1 MQDEDGRTAIKE
13 EFGVKGIPQLH
24 VIGADGALI
33 SKDGRNLVAKEK
45 EEAIKAWCAVGTAA
59 APAASAAAS
68 DAFSTTE
75 DF

>member
-1 MQDEDGRTAIKE
+1 M
-13 EFGVKGIPQLH
+13 KGIPQLH

-45 EEAIKAWCAVGTAA
+45 EEAIKAWCAVGAA
-59 APAASAAAS
+59 APAAAAAAPAAS

>member
-1 MQDEDGRTAIKE
+1 MACLQDEEGRTAIKDQ
-13 EFGVKGIPQLH
+13 FGVQGIPQLH

-33 SKDGRNLVAKEK
+33 SKDGRNMVAKEK
-45 EEAIKAWCAVGTAA
+45 EEAIKAWCAVGVKST
-59 APAASAAAS
+59 AS